1 MVISMT
7 RSPLQLLF
15 ILIPTDGRALTNI
28 NGMSPISF
36 YGEDANSKK
45 INSVTV
51 VNSTVGKRF

>member
-45 INSVTV
+45 
-51 VNSTVGKRF
+51 K